1 MTKATHIHFIGIL
14 AKSKKQQ
21 DQPQQQRYCLFSE
34 GCDVAIYISKLVEL
48 FHDGK
53 QLNIIAYTDSQSL
66 YNAAHILNQTLEKQ
80 LLVDIS
86 AIGEMDERNKINTT
100 WIEKT
105 KQISDI
111 LTKAQASPNIILKLD
126 IAKLKHELY
135 DLLLKQLIKK
145 QTNVE

>member
-1 MTKATHIHFIGIL
+1 
-14 AKSKKQQ
+14 
-21 DQPQQQRYCLFSE
+21 
-34 GCDVAIYISKLVEL
+34 
-48 FHDGK
+48 
-53 QLNIIAYTDSQSL
+53 
-66 YNAAHILNQTLEKQ
+66 
-80 LLVDIS
+80 
-86 AIGEMDERNKINTT
+86 MDERNKINPT

>member
-1 MTKATHIHFIGIL
+1 
-14 AKSKKQQ
+14 
-21 DQPQQQRYCLFSE
+21 
-34 GCDVAIYISKLVEL
+34 
-48 FHDGK
+48 
-53 QLNIIAYTDSQSL
+53 
-66 YNAAHILNQTLEKQ
+66 
-80 LLVDIS
+80 
-86 AIGEMDERNKINTT
+86 MDERNKINTT

-111 LTKAQASPNIILKLD
+111 LTKAQASLNIILKLD

>member
-1 MTKATHIHFIGIL
+1 
-14 AKSKKQQ
+14 
-21 DQPQQQRYCLFSE
+21 
-34 GCDVAIYISKLVEL
+34 
-48 FHDGK
+48 
-53 QLNIIAYTDSQSL
+53 
-66 YNAAHILNQTLEKQ
+66 
-80 LLVDIS
+80 
-86 AIGEMDERNKINTT
+86 MDERNKINTT

-145 QTNVE
+145 QTNVEQCSRDRKVSCRTWNGM

>member
-1 MTKATHIHFIGIL
+1 
-14 AKSKKQQ
+14 
-21 DQPQQQRYCLFSE
+21 
-34 GCDVAIYISKLVEL
+34 
-48 FHDGK
+48 
-53 QLNIIAYTDSQSL
+53 
-66 YNAAHILNQTLEKQ
+66 
-80 LLVDIS
+80 
-86 AIGEMDERNKINTT
+86 MDERNKINTT

-126 IAKLKHELY
+126 IAKLKHEHY

>member
-1 MTKATHIHFIGIL
+1 
-14 AKSKKQQ
+14 
-21 DQPQQQRYCLFSE
+21 
-34 GCDVAIYISKLVEL
+34 
-48 FHDGK
+48 
-53 QLNIIAYTDSQSL
+53 
-66 YNAAHILNQTLEKQ
+66 
-80 LLVDIS
+80 
-86 AIGEMDERNKINTT
+86 MDERNKINTT